1 MTSILFV
8 ITQFL
13 IKFTFVKY
21 DLIHKEEKIL
31 FKDIQNKFTFFKYVS
46 NQVRN
51 YNAVYLSIY

>member
-8 ITQFL
+8 ITVITQIL

-31 FKDIQNKFTFFKYVS
+31 SPDIQNQSKFFKDVS
-46 NQVRN
+46 IQDRK
-51 YNAVYLSIY
+51 YDASY